1 MLEKIKNTIIKNRLL
16 SIGDR
21 VIVGFSGGIDSLTLL
36 HLLCNL
42 TEYRLDIWAVYINHS
57 LRPLENIQEEQLLE
71 NIGKEWGIKTHKV
84 TIDIPGKLKA
94 KPDSLELVAR
104 EERYRI
110 FREFREQIG
119 ADKVALG
126 HHLDDQVETILYR
139 IIRGTGIDGL
149 AGIPVTRDGFYIRP
163 LLEVTR
169 KEIQEY
175 AVSHKLSWLEDS
187 SNHKLVYQR
196 NKIRLQLLPLLEESY
211 NPRIKESIIRL
222 SKLANA
228 QRDYMTETVNQLLP
242 ELLIDTKDARFGL
255 NLEGFLKQ
263 PLYLQYYILKQ
274 LVLKIK
280 LNYHLETATIDHLLQ
295 KINEEQFH
303 FKTMHIFRGIRVYAQ
318 GKNLFFA
325 ESRDRTAHVCAPVPE
340 SFSLSSPGHN
350 VIPDLDLQIDIEA
363 ASPPE
368 DWHHVQNDQ
377 VYVAVPKLTLPLK
390 IRFWRP
396 GDVFWPLGSPGS
408 QKLHDFFIN
417 IKLPR
422 SQRKRIPLLV
432 TSDDQIVW
440 VVGYRLS
447 EIFKVDSGSES
458 VWRFRVAVSE

>member
-1 MLEKIKNTIIKNRLL
+1 MLEKIKDTIRKNELL
-16 SIGDR
+16 SMGDR
-21 VIVGFSGGIDSLTLL
+21 VVVGFSGGIDSLTLL

-42 TEYRLDIWAVYINHS
+42 TEYKLDIWALYINHS
-57 LRPLENIQEEQLLE
+57 LRPLENIQEEHLLE
-71 NIGKEWGIKTHKV
+71 KVGKEWGVKTHKV
-84 TIDIPGKLKA
+84 KIDIPGKLKA
-94 KPDSLELVAR
+94 RPDSLELLAR

-110 FREFREQIG
+110 FREFKEQVG

-149 AGIPVTRDGFYIRP
+149 AGIPITRDGYYIRP

-175 AVSHKLSWLEDS
+175 AVYHKLFWIEDS
-187 SNHKLVYQR
+187 TNHEPVYER

-211 NPRIKESIIRL
+211 NSRIKESIIRL
-222 SKLANA
+222 SRLARA
-228 QRDYMTETVNQLLP
+228 QRDFMTEMVNRLLP
-242 ELLIDTKDARFGL
+242 ELFIASEDAKFGL
-255 NLEGFLKQ
+255 KLEDFLKQ
-263 PLYLQYYILKQ
+263 PFYLQYYILKQ
-274 LVLKIK
+274 MLLHIRI
-280 LNYHLETATIDHLLQ
+280 NYHLENAALEHLLQ
-295 KINEEQFH
+295 KINEEKYD
-303 FKTMHIFRGIRVYAQ
+303 FKTMHIFKGIKVYVQ
-318 GKNLFFA
+318 GKNLLFA
-325 ESRDRTAHVCAPVPE
+325 EFQE
-340 SFSLSSPGHN
+340 SLTGAQLFQPFSLITPGHN
-350 VIPDLDLQIDIEA
+350 IIPALKLQIHIEA

-377 VYVAVPKLTLPLK
+377 IFVAADKLNLPLK
-390 IRFWRP
+390 IRFWKP

-422 SQRKRIPLLV
+422 SQRKRVPLLV
-432 TSDDQIVW
+432 TSDDRIVW

-447 EIFKVDSGSES
+447 ERFKVEQRSDP
-458 VWRFRVAVSE
+458 VWRFKAVVS